1 MDLIPE
7 IVIVVACLVL
17 SGFFS
22 GSETA
27 LMRLRLH
34 EVERDLE
41 NSRGLGVIA
50 ARDLIS
56 NTSRL
61 LVTILLGNNVVNI
74 LGSAVASAAAIQ
86 LLGPERGI
94 LAATIIMTVI
104 VLIFSELL
112 PKAIAAR
119 NPKRASYF
127 VAVPLYL
134 IHQLLRPAHFVIGKV
149 VEPVIAL
156 LTGTQ
161 STDLKPSPDE
171 ILELAKSALP
181 EQSADEPSS
190 TPVSI
195 IRSVADAAEM
205 TVDEIMISR
214 AEMAAFPIEHSAE
227 EVLDQM
233 LEERYT
239 RAPVYTKDIDHIL
252 GVIHLKDL
260 VAHVRAGGTDLHSI
274 LKPLLRVPER
284 KPILR
289 LLADMQRAFIHMAIV
304 KDEFG
309 LTEGLVTQEDILE
322 ELVGEIRDEFDAEE
336 LQAIK
341 SIGEDGFEAIGRLK
355 VLDFNRETGWSV
367 PAEPGDTLGGLVFNT
382 LGRAPRKGDR
392 VNVPG
397 YELEVNDVSG
407 ARITRLSL
415 YARAE
420 SGDEE
425 EANASPG

>member
-1 MDLIPE
+1 MELVTE
-7 IVIVVACLVL
+7 IIIIVACLVL

-27 LMRLRLH
+27 LMRLRMH

-41 NSRGLGVIA
+41 NSRGLSVIA

-61 LVTILLGNNVVNI
+61 LITILLGNNVVNI
-74 LGSAVASAAAIQ
+74 LGSAVASAVAVQ

-94 LAATIIMTVI
+94 IAATIVMTVV

-112 PKAIAAR
+112 PKALAAR
-119 NPKRASYF
+119 SPKSASYF
-127 VAVPLYL
+127 VSVPLYL
-134 IHQLLRPAHFVIGKV
+134 VHQLLRPAHFVIGKV
-149 VEPVIAL
+149 VEPVIRMI
-156 LTGTQ
+156 TGTQ
-161 STDLKPSPDE
+161 ATDFRPSPDE
-171 ILELAKSALP
+171 ILELAKSAVP
-181 EQSADEPSS
+181 NEGDEDNHSN

-195 IRSVADAAEM
+195 IRAVADAASM
-205 TVDEIMISR
+205 TVDEIMVSR
-214 AEMAAFPIEHSAE
+214 AEMAAFPVELTAE
-227 EVLDQM
+227 QLLDQM

-239 RAPVYTKDIDHIL
+239 RVPVYSNDIDHIV

-260 VAHVRAGGTDLHSI
+260 VAHVRTGGQDLHTI
-274 LKPLLRVPER
+274 LKPVLRVPER

-289 LLADMQRAFIHMAIV
+289 LLADMQRGFLHMAIV

-341 SIGEDGFEAIGRLK
+341 PIGEGGYEAIGRLK
-355 VLDFNRETGWSV
+355 VLDFNRETNWDV

-382 LGRAPRKGDR
+382 LGRAPRRGDL
-392 VNVPG
+392 VSVPG
-397 YELEVNDVSG
+397 YSLVVNDVSG
-407 ARITRLSL
+407 ARITRLSVF
-415 YARAE
+415 ARNEDETAKEAE
-420 SGDEE
+420 G
-425 EANASPG
+425 

>member
-1 MDLIPE
+1 MELFTE
-7 IVIVVACLVL
+7 IVIVVACLIL

-27 LMRLRLH
+27 LMRLRAH

-41 NSRGLGVIA
+41 SSRGLAVIA

-74 LGSAVASAAAIQ
+74 LGSAVASAMAIE

-94 LAATIIMTVI
+94 IVATVVMTAV

-119 NPKRASYF
+119 NPTRASYF

-134 IHQLLRPAHFVIGKV
+134 IHQLLRPAHFVIGKG
-149 VEPVIAL
+149 VEPVIRL
-156 LTGTQ
+156 LTGSS

-171 ILELAKSALP
+171 ILELAKNALP
-181 EQSADEPSS
+181 ELTADEGSS

-214 AEMAAFPIEHSAE
+214 AEMAAFPVERTAE
-227 EVLDQM
+227 AVLDEM

-239 RAPVYTKDIDHIL
+239 RVPVYTKDIDHIL

-260 VAHVRAGGTDLHSI
+260 VAHVRAGNSDLHSI

-289 LLADMQRAFIHMAIV
+289 LLADMQRAFVHMAIV

-341 SIGEDGFEAIGRLK
+341 SIGDGNFEAIGRLK
-355 VLDFNRETGWSV
+355 VLDFNRETNCAV

-392 VNVPG
+392 VSFPD
-397 YELEVNDVSG
+397 YELVVNDVSG
-407 ARITRLSL
+407 ARITRLSV
-415 YARAE
+415 YARSEE
-420 SGDEE
+420 SDAS
-425 EANASPG
+425 EADAL

>member
-1 MDLIPE
+1 MELITE
-7 IVIVVACLVL
+7 IIIIVSCLLL

-41 NSRGLGVIA
+41 SSRGLAVIA

-61 LVTILLGNNVVNI
+61 LITILLGNNVVNI
-74 LGSAVASAAAIQ
+74 LGSAVASALAIQ

-94 LAATIIMTVI
+94 VVATIAMTVV

-112 PKAIAAR
+112 PKAFAAR
-119 NPKRASYF
+119 SPKRASYF
-127 VAVPLYL
+127 VSVPLYL
-134 IHQLLRPAHFVIGKV
+134 IHQILRPAHFVIGV
-149 VEPVIAL
+149 IVDPVIRWIA
-156 LTGTQ
+156 G
-161 STDLKPSPDE
+161 SSAGDLKPSPDD
-171 ILELAKSALP
+171 ILELAKTALP
-181 EQSADEPSS
+181 EPSNEESSS

-205 TVDEIMISR
+205 TVDEIMVPR
-214 AEMAAFPIEHSAE
+214 AEMAAFPIELSADE
-227 EVLDQM
+227 LLDQM

-239 RAPVYTKDIDHIL
+239 RVPIYSQDIDHIL
-252 GVIHLKDL
+252 GVLHLKDL
-260 VAHVRAGGTDLHSI
+260 VAHVRAGGRDLQPV
-274 LKPLLRVPER
+274 LKPVLRVPER

-289 LLADMQRAFIHMAIV
+289 LMADMQRAFIHMAIV

-309 LTEGLVTQEDILE
+309 LTDGLVTQEDILE

-341 SIGEDGFEAIGRLK
+341 SLGDDGFEAIGRLK
-355 VLDFNRETGWSV
+355 VLDFNRETNWSV

-382 LGRAPRKGDR
+382 LGRAPRKGDH
-392 VNVPG
+392 VSLPG
-397 YELEVNDVSG
+397 YELVVNDVSG
-407 ARITRLSL
+407 ARITRLSVFE
-415 YARAE
+415 RSE
-420 SGDEE
+420 IDQS
-425 EANASPG
+425 EAGVS